1 MNLNYSTLPKIKKG
15 NKILVSLKKTHMIWH
30 IRRFGKWKK
39 GLFGFSTFRNSIWS
53 ISTFQ
58 LFEIQYEACPLFN
71 VSTFRLFEIEN
82 ETLPLFDFSTF
93 RNWQW
98 SLSTFQFFDFDFFNV
113 PSDWNHAAY
122 FSNPEETPI
131 CAMIKRRYERLQ
143 LRSAITTQNMW
154 FTVCSD
160 RGPCVAIPLF
170 RLCLWL
176 SLPVGRMTFQ
186 SFDVRVRH
194 WSSRSGLVF
203 LGSWK
208 MACRQVYMR

>member
-1 MNLNYSTLPKIKKG
+1 MFISTNASKGKHIWIWTTRRCRKWKKG

-53 ISTFQ
+53 IFTFQ

-98 SLSTFQFFDFDFFNV
+98 SLSTFQFFDFSIFLTYLPTETMQRIFPTQRKPPYVQWSKDAMKGFNYDP
-113 PSDWNHAAY
+113 PSLLKTCD
-122 FSNPEETPI
+122 
-131 CAMIKRRYERLQ
+131 L
-143 LRSAITTQNMW
+143 L
-154 FTVCSD
+154 
-160 RGPCVAIPLF
+160 CVAI
-170 RLCLWL
+170 
-176 SLPVGRMTFQ
+176 G
-186 SFDVRVRH
+186 
-194 WSSRSGLVF
+194 GLV
-203 LGSWK
+203 
-208 MACRQVYMR
+208 